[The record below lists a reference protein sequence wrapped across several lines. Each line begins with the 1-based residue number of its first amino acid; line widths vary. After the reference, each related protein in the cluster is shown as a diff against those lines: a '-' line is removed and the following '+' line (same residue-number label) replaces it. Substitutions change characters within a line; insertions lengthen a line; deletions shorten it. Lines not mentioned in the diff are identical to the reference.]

1 MDHNATISLVESY
14 LPILATAGDYAKRI
28 QSTIAGPQQKSGSNA
43 WTRALTDADLMV
55 QHFVEI
61 ATLSRWPDIGF
72 FGEESAQS
80 ANTKYFPT
88 DANTFVHLD
97 PINGTFLYKNQRSGW
112 DIVLSIRHNDRLVA
126 ALSYMPARGRFYI
139 AIRDVGALTG
149 ERDICRVEDM
159 DALTTRTGS
168 GVCLTYRA
176 PEVQRRLAG
185 TFDCFDIV
193 DDYDPH
199 RGIDNLNDLF
209 TGKLD
214 AFVCREGDLLD
225 WGAAAFIASQAGGS
239 AGYLDGSSF
248 DAFDAFDPQ
257 ATADMLVTTSPDT
270 HRRLLDLL
278 NGN

>member
-1 MDHNATISLVESY
+1 MDRDDTISLVESY
-14 LPILATAGDYAKRI
+14 LPILVTAGDYAKTI
-28 QSTIAGPQQKSGSNA
+28 QSAIAGPQQKSGVNA

-61 ATLSRWPDIGF
+61 ATLSSWPELGF
-72 FGEESAQS
+72 FGEESTQS
-80 ANTKYFPT
+80 ANTKYFPR
-88 DANTFVHLD
+88 DAKTVVQLD

-112 DIVLSIRHNDRLVA
+112 DIVLSVRDDNKLVA

-149 ERDICRVEDM
+149 DREIRRVADM
-159 DALTTRTGS
+159 EALATRTGS

-176 PEVQRRLAG
+176 PEVQPRLAG
-185 TFDCFDIV
+185 SFDCFDIV

-214 AFVCREGDLLD
+214 AFVCRDGDLLD
-225 WGAAAFIASQAGGS
+225 WGATAFIVSQAGGS
-239 AGYLDGSSF
+239 AGYLDGSGF
-248 DAFDAFDPQ
+248 TAFDAFDPQ
-257 ATADMLVTTSPDT
+257 NTADMLVTTSPDT
-270 HRRLLDLL
+270 HRRIIDLL
-278 NGN
+278 NG